1 MISDILGEI
10 KVIDFV
16 DATSGKGASEPLN
29 EQLIASLA
37 KLCPGRK
44 ELFLWSLEDHRG
56 TGNFEVYFDQEERE
70 FVILA
75 EYPVPDAPGH
85 FNGITLSYS
94 ESGRLTQ
101 YFTERFQ
108 KVDGIEVEGEVP
120 PGAVVIPGGPLLEQ
134 EKAQATG
141 LELILNL
148 ANRGTFKGKD
158 EAPPLDRSR

>member
-1 MISDILGEI
+1 MISDILGEN

-16 DATSGKGASEPLN
+16 NAASAHGANEPTN

-44 ELFLWSLEDHRG
+44 ELFLWTMEDQRG
-56 TGNFEVYFDQEERE
+56 TGNFQVYFDQEDRE

-75 EYPVPDAPGH
+75 EYPDPNAPGH

-94 ESGRLTQ
+94 ESGKLTQ
-101 YFTERFQ
+101 YFTERFR

-148 ANRGTFKGKD
+148 ASRGTFKGKD